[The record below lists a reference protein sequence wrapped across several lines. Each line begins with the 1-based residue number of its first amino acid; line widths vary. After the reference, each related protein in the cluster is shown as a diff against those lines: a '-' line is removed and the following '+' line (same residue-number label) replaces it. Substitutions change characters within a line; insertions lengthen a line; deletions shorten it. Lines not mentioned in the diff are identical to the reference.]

1 MANRT
6 RPFGQ
11 GYTVFEWQNQIIGMA
26 DQVDVTS
33 VTPVAEAI
41 DIQPINAPRPIE
53 IMTAGAHRHGV
64 LTLTLLELFNFS
76 IWNRLAD
83 LTDCQDII
91 DIMRTIAAMD
101 QGIIITKVVR
111 PPNGAEYR
119 EQFFN
124 CTVVNVT
131 DSESIRIETLTVP
144 KTMEIWFTHSLKS
157 WIGGG
162 KRKFQSVDI
171 APQV

>member
-1 MANRT
+1 MAIRT
-6 RPFGQ
+6 RSFGQ
-11 GYTVFEWQNQIIGMA
+11 GYTVFEWQNNIIGMA

-53 IMTAGAHRHGV
+53 IVTSGAHRHGV
-64 LTLTLLELFNFS
+64 LTLQLIELFNFS

-91 DIMRTIAAMD
+91 DIMRTIAARD
-101 QGIIITKVVR
+101 DGIIVTKVVR
-111 PPNGAEYR
+111 PPDGTEYR

-131 DSESIRIETLTVP
+131 DNESIRIETLTNP

-157 WIGGG
+157 WING
-162 KRKFQSVDI
+162 
-171 APQV
+171 